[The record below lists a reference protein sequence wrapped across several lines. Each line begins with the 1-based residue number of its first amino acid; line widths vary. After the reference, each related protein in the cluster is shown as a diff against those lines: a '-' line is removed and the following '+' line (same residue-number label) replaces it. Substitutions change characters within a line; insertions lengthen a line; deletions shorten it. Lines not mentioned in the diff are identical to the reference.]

1 MRDAA
6 RAHGHALAA
15 LAHAAAS
22 VERLRHQDIPRE
34 GILFRQQRL
43 VAQGEARRLEFR
55 YHELA
60 DLYATFA
67 SQAGNSAAT
76 AWQRFF
82 DRYADFLDA
91 LRLVVSASN
100 LADNRTLAIP
110 VAHTIYFEMGAE
122 RRASMGIAD
131 SLIRVSAGI
140 EDGDDLIAD
149 FAQALDRTAAVAEER
164 EL

>member
-91 LRLVVSASN
+91 LRRARSEIARAQPPGPPDDGLIRPNASDCLISAGASN
-100 LADNRTLAIP
+100 DI
-110 VAHTIYFEMGAE
+110 V
-122 RRASMGIAD
+122 
-131 SLIRVSAGI
+131 
-140 EDGDDLIAD
+140 
-149 FAQALDRTAAVAEER
+149 
-164 EL
+164 